1 MKYACTVACVPYFIT
16 LQLRSEH
23 EAEERTQDTE
33 RLDYFSSRNT
43 LHDASLQEKARE
55 DMITYYAGL
64 SREAELRQ
72 LRAEWRAKRY
82 KLSTQR
88 FEFLRSEKD
97 RFTAESEKAAK
108 LATPQIPSIN
118 SVLKDTS
125 LNETS
130 ATSLIDVVSA
140 KWNVSKNTSN
150 SVVGKTLAE
159 SSSQREQVTQEQA
172 SSRTW
177 IASFVDQPEQFGVQG
192 DVKSLQDHDH
202 FMESELQDQFS
213 LEDSDSTQ
221 PVNSTLLLQ
230 SSYPP
235 SVVQNLLYNQE
246 TTDPTILSR
255 LSQITVPSLHVRSG
269 PGEQPSVV
277 QELLY
282 PTQHAQLTPVQKEGA
297 PEPVSSRGQEAPSTA
312 QDIIYMSGSGEST
325 KKWYDVTYMMY
336 MYITCIFSE

>member
-1 MKYACTVACVPYFIT
+1 MPYFIA

-23 EAEERTQDTE
+23 EAEERTQDAE
-33 RLDYFSSRNT
+33 QLDYFSSRNT
-43 LHDASLQEKARE
+43 LHDASLQEKARD

-108 LATPQIPSIN
+108 LATPQLPSIN
-118 SVLKDTS
+118 SLLKDTS

-202 FMESELQDQFS
+202 FMESEPQDQFS
-213 LEDSDSTQ
+213 LEDKSYSDSTQ

-297 PEPVSSRGQEAPSTA
+297 HEPVSSRGQEASSTA
-312 QDIIYMSGSGEST
+312 QDIIYMYGSGEST

-336 MYITCIFSE
+336 KYVHVHNMCIFSE